1 MIPDKNLLGESICIV
16 FTAQGSCTP
25 QRLKRLL
32 GVFDNCRR
40 DWSCCA
46 VTRLAGD
53 LNIKMVGAAS
63 CQRIDRTHDLS
74 KVNRPCSLFA
84 GADFAV
90 KVPKIYAFQQSLG
103 SLSLGILAN
112 VVLTGVKQAIA
123 VFAFDV

>member
-16 FTAQGSCTP
+16 FTAQASDLP
-25 QRLKRLL
+25 QRLQRLL

-53 LNIKMVGAAS
+53 LNIKMVGAPF
-63 CQRIDRTHDLS
+63 CQRIDRTHDLG
-74 KVNRPCSLFA
+74 KVNRPCCLFA

-90 KVPKIYAFQQSLG
+90 KVPKIYALHQRLG
-103 SLSLGILAN
+103 SLALGILAN

-123 VFAFDV
+123 VFAFDA